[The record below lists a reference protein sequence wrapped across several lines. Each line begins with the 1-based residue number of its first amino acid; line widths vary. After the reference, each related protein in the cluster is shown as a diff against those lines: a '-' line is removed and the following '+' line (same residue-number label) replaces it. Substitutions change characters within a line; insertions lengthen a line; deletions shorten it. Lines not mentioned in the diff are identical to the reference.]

1 MKLDQLAK
9 NVGVSAEELTEILQD
24 INISLEDAESDL
36 TQDQIAAV
44 CDLSLIHI

>member
-24 INISLEDAESDL
+24 INISLEDIESDL
-36 TQDQIAAV
+36 TQSRLPQYATN
-44 CDLSLIHI
+44 